1 MEHGIRFS
9 TLSVF
14 RTNYIVPGALH
25 TIRSRFL
32 PFVHF
37 FASSS
42 PFNVL
47 NLIVFVLIRLL
58 NSPFTAFFF
67 TQISILNVH
76 SISWTR
82 TMNEHIKWALN
93 GKKDPGEYT
102 SLHIKWIQ
110 FHFISFSRFA
120 WYAQEI
126 QMRMDIFPEKLNA
139 HACLYT
145 RRTNERTTD
154 SICMH
159 HSVTTDARWENFHSN
174 GRKEVVRCRRY
185 SMHNRL
191 KSVLLILRTIALLS
205 SGSYRDKVRWLF
217 SIATFSAV
225 RFVTCPISID
235 PIAQFHFT
243 PLAWNLR

>member
-82 TMNEHIKWALN
+82 TMSEHIKWALN

-110 FHFISFSRFA
+110 FHFIFSIRLICPRDTNANGYFSRNIECTRLFV
-120 WYAQEI
+120 
-126 QMRMDIFPEKLNA
+126 
-139 HACLYT
+139 HA
-145 RRTNERTTD
+145 TTD

-205 SGSYRDKVRWLF
+205 SGSYRDKVRWLI
-217 SIATFSAV
+217 SIASYQAV
-225 RFVTCPISID
+225 CFVTSPISID

>member
-37 FASSS
+37 FASSF

-67 TQISILNVH
+67 HSNFHSQRAFHIVDTNYEWTYQMSTKWKKRSRRVYQFAHQMNTIS
-76 SISWTR
+76 
-82 TMNEHIKWALN
+82 
-93 GKKDPGEYT
+93 
-102 SLHIKWIQ
+102 
-110 FHFISFSRFA
+110 FHFIFSIRLICPRDTNANGYFSRKIECTRLFV
-120 WYAQEI
+120 
-126 QMRMDIFPEKLNA
+126 
-139 HACLYT
+139 HA
-145 RRTNERTTD
+145 TTD

-174 GRKEVVRCRRY
+174 GRKEVVHCRRY

-191 KSVLLILRTIALLS
+191 KSLLPILRTIALLS
-205 SGSYRDKVRWLF
+205 SGSYRDKVRRLF

-225 RFVTCPISID
+225 RFVTSPISID
-235 PIAQFHFT
+235 PIARFHFSC
-243 PLAWNLR
+243 